1 MKIQNKST
9 KKNFT
14 PLIVILVVA
23 LLGLGG
29 FLAYTYLSQKDQ
41 PQNTSD
47 SQSKDSSDNDK
58 KDDDTKPEDKDTKN
72 DLNNSVAVP
81 PAPNEAAD
89 APFPI
94 ENAHYKIQQNSP
106 TSYTITL
113 NAIINNPSQ
122 YNEYRQQL
130 KQYKTEALDYLKSRF
145 GSTDNFTFTWN
156 PEDAKDI

>member
-14 PLIVILVVA
+14 PLIVVLVLV
-23 LLGLGG
+23 LLGMGG
-29 FLAYTYLSQKDQ
+29 FLAYTYMGQKNQ
-41 PQNTSD
+41 SQNTSD
-47 SQSKDSSDNDK
+47 SKDKDSSGNDK
-58 KDDDTKPEDKDTKN
+58 KDETKPEDKDTKN

-81 PAPNEAAD
+81 PAPTEAAD

-106 TSYTITL
+106 TSYTVTL
-113 NAIINNPSQ
+113 NAIINNPNQ

-156 PEDAKDI
+156 PDDAKNI